1 MMKFR
6 IFIISILWL
15 FSPVYAEIR
24 VNVIYPNADQQ
35 LPFADSTFIFGNVT
49 PGAKLSIN
57 GIETKVHKGGGWLA
71 FVPVEA
77 GQFRFEIM
85 ATTENDTSVFV
96 LPVQVGPAELI
107 DPGNRPVIPNSADP
121 NTEVTYSAGDVFKF
135 SFKAPAGGTGYYKIG
150 DSDSVVMN
158 EIDHPELSPLS
169 SVFGDVS
176 SSENV
181 FSNYVTYSGY
191 YRLKEKDIG
200 KGKIEYWFRP
210 YGSSLVNAQGI
221 RRRSTGEIL
230 NVMPEFPPVI
240 GELSG
245 ESQIIRT
252 GVRRGYKLLYM
263 PAGIKVHI
271 TGMERDFYKL
281 RLGKGITGYTNVDS
295 VIILPQGTEIPSG
308 RVAYIT
314 VSEND
319 DYAELSCAVGEN
331 LPYEVTESPA
341 SNSIDIDIFGVTG
354 DVDWIRYITETDMVK
369 IVKWSQ
375 PNDDIFR
382 ITLELNEGPGAGY
395 RAFYEDN
402 TFVFRIKKNPKLRR
416 WPNKPF
422 WGVTVAID
430 PGHSHDSGAIGPTG
444 LKEKDANLWIAHELR
459 QMLLD
464 EGAYVIMTR
473 YGHEHIPLY
482 DRPKMAVRRNADILI
497 SIHNNALPDGINP
510 FENNGV
516 SVYYYHPHSKPLA
529 EAIHKRMVKKTRLPD
544 HGLYYGNLVL
554 TRPPELPAVLVECAF
569 MMIPEQEAM
578 LKTDD
583 FQRKCAD
590 AIMEGIKDYLKLFR

>member
-1 MMKFR
+1 
-6 IFIISILWL
+6 
-15 FSPVYAEIR
+15 
-24 VNVIYPNADQQ
+24 
-35 LPFADSTFIFGNVT
+35 
-49 PGAKLSIN
+49 
-57 GIETKVHKGGGWLA
+57 
-71 FVPVEA
+71 VPIEA
-77 GQFRFEIM
+77 GQFQFEIM
-85 ATTENDTSVFV
+85 ATTQNDTTMII

-107 DPGNRPVIPNSADP
+107 DTGVRPVIPNSPDP
-121 NTEVTYSAGDVFKF
+121 DTDVVYTVGDIFRF
-135 SFKAPAGGTGYYKIG
+135 SFKAPAGGIGYFKTG
-150 DSDSVVMN
+150 DSDSIVMH
-158 EIDHPELSPLS
+158 EINHPDLSSLN

-176 SSENV
+176 TGESA
-181 FSNYVTYSGY
+181 FSNYATYSGY
-191 YRLKEKDIG
+191 YRLGDIDIG
-200 KGKIEYWFRP
+200 KRAIEYWFRP
-210 YGSSLVNAQGI
+210 SGNALTNIKGI
-221 RRRSTGEIL
+221 RRRSTGNTL

-245 ESQIIRT
+245 ASQIIRT

-281 RLGKGITGYTNVDS
+281 RLGEGITGYTNIDS
-295 VIILPQGTEIPSG
+295 VTILPQGTELPSG
-308 RVAYIT
+308 RVSFIT
-314 VSEND
+314 VADNKE
-319 DYAELSCAVGEN
+319 YIELSCPVGEK

-341 SNSIDIDIFGVTG
+341 SNSIDIDMFGVTG
-354 DVDWIRYITETDMVK
+354 DVDWIRYNTDDELVK

-382 ITLELNEGPGAGY
+382 ITVELSKNLGGGY
-395 RAFYEDN
+395 RVFYREN
-402 TFVFRIKKNPKLRR
+402 TFIFRIKKNPKLRR

-459 QMLLD
+459 EMLLD

-482 DRPKMAVRRNADILI
+482 DRPKMAVKWDADILV

-516 SVYYYHPHSKPLA
+516 RSGGMRLYDDSRAGSDA
-529 EAIHKRMVKKTRLPD
+529 ENRQLPEKMRQGD
-544 HGLYYGNLVL
+544 YGRYQGLFETEQIVFYCFNA
-554 TRPPELPAVLVECAF
+554 PAV
-569 MMIPEQEAM
+569 IPSVIR
-578 LKTDD
+578 
-583 FQRKCAD
+583 F
-590 AIMEGIKDYLKLFR
+590 

>member
-1 MMKFR
+1 MRFR
-6 IFIISILWL
+6 QIITVFLSL
-15 FSPVYAEIR
+15 FSAAYAEIEI
-24 VNVIYPNADQQ
+24 NVIYPGADQQ
-35 LPFADSTFIFGNVT
+35 LPLVDSTFIFGNVT
-49 PGAKLSIN
+49 PGARLSIN
-57 GIETKVHKGGGWLA
+57 GIETDVHRGGGWLG

-77 GQFRFEIM
+77 GQFQFEII
-85 ATTENDTSVFV
+85 ATIKNDTSIFV

-107 DPGNRPVIPNSADP
+107 DIGSRPVIPNSPKPDTDVAY
-121 NTEVTYSAGDVFKF
+121 TVGDVFRF
-135 SFKAPAGGTGYYKIG
+135 SFKAPGGGAGYFKIG
-150 DSDSVVMN
+150 DSDSVIMLEVDN
-158 EIDHPELSPLS
+158 PETSPLN
-169 SVFGDVS
+169 SVFGEVS
-176 SSENV
+176 TTESVLSD
-181 FSNYVTYSGY
+181 YVTYSGY
-191 YRLKEKDIG
+191 YRLRDIDIG
-200 KGKIEYWFRP
+200 SRAIEYWFRP
-210 YGSSLVNAQGI
+210 SGNAWPNIQGI
-221 RRRSTGEIL
+221 RRRSTGNIL

-245 ESQIIRT
+245 ASQIIRT

-271 TGMERDFYKL
+271 TGMERGFYKL
-281 RLGKGITGYTNVDS
+281 RLGEGITGYTNIDS
-295 VIILPQGTEIPSG
+295 VTILPQGIELPSG
-308 RVAYIT
+308 RVSFIGVTENKEYI
-314 VSEND
+314 
-319 DYAELSCAVGEN
+319 ELSCPVGEE
-331 LPYEVTESPA
+331 LPYEVTESPG

-354 DVDWIRYITETDMVK
+354 DVDWIRYNTDNDLVK

-382 ITLELNEGPGAGY
+382 ITIELTKSLGGGY
-395 RAFYEDN
+395 RAFYRDE
-402 TFVFRIKKNPKLRR
+402 TFIFRIKKNPKLRR

-430 PGHSHDSGAIGPTG
+430 PGHSHDSGAVGPTG

-464 EGAYVIMTR
+464 QGAFVIMTR

-482 DRPKMAVRRNADILI
+482 DRPKMAIRHDADILV

-529 EAIHKRMVKKTRLPD
+529 EAIHKHMVKKTGLPD

-578 LKTDD
+578 LKTDSY
-583 FQRKCAD
+583 QRKCAR